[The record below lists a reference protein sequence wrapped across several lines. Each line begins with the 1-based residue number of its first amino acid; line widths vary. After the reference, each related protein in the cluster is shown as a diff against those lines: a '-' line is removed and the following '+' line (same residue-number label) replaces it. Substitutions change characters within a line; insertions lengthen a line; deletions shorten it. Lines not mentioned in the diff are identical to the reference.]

1 MSYIWVEPFLISL
14 ARQGVITQA
23 ARDAGVTRQYVYEL
37 RDSDGT
43 FARRWDDAL
52 EQHYDKLEAELLH
65 RATHGHEEP
74 LTYQGQFTYVR
85 DFDAIDPETGNP
97 YLAMQAPVKRDP
109 DGNPVIATIKKKAD
123 TLLMFALKGRRK
135 RTYADRTELTGAD
148 GAPVEI
154 DATTRR
160 ARLAAILA
168 KAQQRKDFSD
178 IA

>member
-1 MSYIWVEPFLISL
+1 MQATWVKPFLISL

-23 ARDAGVTRQYVYEL
+23 AQDAAITRQTVYNL
-37 RDSDGT
+37 RDSDAE
-43 FARRWDDAL
+43 FAAAWNDAL

-65 RATHGHEEP
+65 RATNGHDEP

-85 DFDAIDPETGNP
+85 DFGAIDPETGQTYP
-97 YLAMQAPVKRDP
+97 AMQAPIKRDP
-109 DGNPVIATIKKKAD
+109 DGNPVIATIKKKSD
-123 TLLMFALKGRRK
+123 SLLQFALKGRRK
-135 RTYADRTELTGAD
+135 TTYADRTELTGAD

-160 ARLAAILA
+160 ARIAAILA
-168 KAQQRKDFSD
+168 KAEQRKSFED